1 MSDVLLPMLRG
12 IVGDAHVLTDHDVV
26 AGYETDW
33 LGRRPGRA
41 RCVVRP
47 GDVDEVAAVVSACAA
62 AGAVIVPQGGNTG
75 LVDGSVPRSDEV
87 VLSTRR
93 LTHLSAVDRAAMQVT
108 AGAGVTIQA
117 LQQHAREAGLD
128 FAVDWGAR
136 ASATV
141 GGAVSTNAGGSR
153 VVRFGTMRAQVLGVQ
168 AVLADGSTITQLGGL
183 PKETAGPPLHALL
196 VGSEGTLGVVTAA
209 RLRLVPW
216 YRATAAALVACESI
230 DDAVA
235 LLPTLRSL
243 PSLDAVE
250 LLLPEAVEVAC
261 AHLGV
266 APPLATDFAAAFVMV
281 DCAAHADPSAELA
294 AAVGDR
300 RGVMALGAQ
309 RDLLYRIR
317 DNVTTGITARG
328 VPLKL
333 DVAVPVSSLGALVEL
348 TRAVVADAPGA
359 ELVVF
364 GHLAE
369 GNLHINVL
377 DAGAHA
383 ARITEAVLQGAIDL
397 DGTISAE
404 HGIGVAKAA
413 WLERLKGPAAM
424 AAMRSVKRALD
435 PAGVFNPGVLLPR

>member
-1 MSDVLLPMLRG
+1 MTDHLVPVLRG
-12 IVGDAHVLTDHDVV
+12 IVGDAHVLTDPDMVM
-26 AGYETDW
+26 GYDTDW

-47 GDVDEVAAVVSACAA
+47 GTVEEVAAVVTACAA
-62 AGAVIVPQGGNTG
+62 AGASIVPQGGNTG
-75 LVDGSVPRSDEV
+75 LVDGSVPRHHEV

-93 LTHLSAVDRAAMQVT
+93 LDYLGHVDRAAMQVT
-108 AGAGVTIQA
+108 AGAGVTIEM
-117 LQQHAREAGLD
+117 LQHHARDAGLD

-168 AVLADGSTITQLGGL
+168 AVLADGSVVTQLGGL
-183 PKETAGPPLHALL
+183 PKETAGPPLHAVF

-216 YRATAAALVACESI
+216 YRSTAAALVACESI
-230 DDAVA
+230 DDAVG
-235 LLPTLRSL
+235 LLPVLRTM

-266 APPLATDFAAAFVMV
+266 APPLAPDFAAAFVMV
-281 DCAAHADPSAELA
+281 DCAANTDPAPDLA
-294 AAVGDR
+294 AVLGER
-300 RGVMALGAQ
+300 RGVMAVGPQ
-309 RDLLYRIR
+309 RDQLYRIR
-317 DNVTTGITARG
+317 DNVTTGITAKG

-333 DVAVPVSSLGALVEL
+333 DVAVPVHALADLVRL
-348 TRAVVADAPGA
+348 TRSAVAEVPGA

-377 DAGAHA
+377 GAGEHA
-383 ARITEAVLQGAIDL
+383 GHLTEVVLQGAIHL

-404 HGIGVAKAA
+404 HGIGVSKAA

-435 PAGVFNPGVLLPR
+435 PQGLFNPGVLLPG

>member
-1 MSDVLLPMLRG
+1 MTDHLVPVLRG
-12 IVGDAHVLTDHDVV
+12 IVGDAHVLTDPDMVM
-26 AGYETDW
+26 GYDTDW

-47 GDVDEVAAVVSACAA
+47 GTVEEVAAVVTACAA
-62 AGAVIVPQGGNTG
+62 AGAPIVPQGGNTG
-75 LVDGSVPRSDEV
+75 LVDGSVPRHHEV

-93 LTHLSAVDRAAMQVT
+93 LDHLGHVDRAAMQVT
-108 AGAGVTIQA
+108 AGAGVTIEM
-117 LQQHAREAGLD
+117 LQHHARDAGLD

-168 AVLADGSTITQLGGL
+168 AVLADGSVVTQLGGL
-183 PKETAGPPLHALL
+183 PKETAGPPLHAVF

-216 YRATAAALVACESI
+216 YRSTAAALVACESI
-230 DDAVA
+230 DDAVG
-235 LLPTLRSL
+235 LLPVLRTM

-266 APPLATDFAAAFVMV
+266 APPLAPDFAAAFVMV
-281 DCAAHADPSAELA
+281 DCAANTDPAPDLA
-294 AAVGDR
+294 AVLGER
-300 RGVMALGAQ
+300 RGVMAVGPQ
-309 RDLLYRIR
+309 RDQLYRIR
-317 DNVTTGITARG
+317 DNVTTGITAKG

-333 DVAVPVSSLGALVEL
+333 DVAVPVQALADLVRL
-348 TRAVVADAPGA
+348 TRSAVAEVPGA

-377 DAGAHA
+377 GAGEHA
-383 ARITEAVLQGAIDL
+383 GHLTEVVLQGAIHL

-404 HGIGVAKAA
+404 HGIGVSKAA

-435 PAGVFNPGVLLPR
+435 PQGLFNPGVLLPG